1 MQVLP
6 SSFAA
11 MCFLKTDC
19 FCFSLL
25 MPSQLW
31 QLRHSRESTDF
42 ILFHSF
48 VASSMRLASN
58 FSGVEISPVILPQ
71 TSRLACIFRQI
82 FGPHSCGTWQSGHP
96 ARTPVR
102 FE

>member
-1 MQVLP
+1 MPLWQSMQVLP
-6 SSFAA
+6 SSLAA
-11 MCFLKTDC
+11 VCFLNTDG

-25 MPSQLW
+25 MPSHVW

-58 FSGVEISPVILPQ
+58 FSGVSISPVILPQ
-71 TSRLACIFRQI
+71 TSKLACILRNI
-82 FGPHSCGTWQSGHP
+82 FGPHSCGTWQSGHV
-96 ARTPVR
+96 A
-102 FE
+102 